1 MNQAA
6 MRAATDHALAGLD
19 EERRDPPAQ
28 LVGQLNMAAKI
39 AGMLTEEFGDDAPM
53 AGRVAVAAARHLHA
67 VLIAA
72 HTGGLPK
79 RNAPLLVNVLAHA
92 GGMLAAQPST
102 GGPK

>member
-6 MRAATDHALAGLD
+6 MRAATDQTLAGLAT
-19 EERRDPPAQ
+19 ERADPPPQ
-28 LVGQLNMAAKI
+28 LVGQLNMAAKV
-39 AGMLTEEFGDDAPM
+39 AGLLTEEFGDDAPL

-92 GGMLAAQPST
+92 GGMLAGQSST
-102 GGPK
+102 GGTE